1 MVGAPTG
8 ALDVASFLVCV
19 PAVGV
24 ERGLVA
30 APRGVSGLVAAR
42 TVDASGIVGAPV
54 ANGALAGAPTG
65 GARGMVGVRGAEVL
79 RGIAGAG
86 AVLAVTTSGGVSAK
100 NGTGAGLAIGG
111 TMACTGTSGLGVGV
125 GTNRTGEL
133 AFAGGREAAGT
144 AGGASDALSVTRTVS
159 FFKGTLEVILEAGSL
174 SFSLM
179 QRSFCN
185 Y

>member
-1 MVGAPTG
+1 
-8 ALDVASFLVCV
+8 
-19 PAVGV
+19 
-24 ERGLVA
+24 
-30 APRGVSGLVAAR
+30 
-42 TVDASGIVGAPV
+42 
-54 ANGALAGAPTG
+54 
-65 GARGMVGVRGAEVL
+65 MVGVRGAEVL
-79 RGIAGAG
+79 RGIAGAGGAG